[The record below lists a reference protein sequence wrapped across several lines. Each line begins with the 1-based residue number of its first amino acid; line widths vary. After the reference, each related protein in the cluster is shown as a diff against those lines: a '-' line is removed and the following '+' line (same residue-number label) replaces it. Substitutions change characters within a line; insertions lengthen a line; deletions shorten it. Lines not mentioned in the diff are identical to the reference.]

1 MFHATLLSLRPPSD
15 LIEDEE
21 QWEVEAIIGHKKWGR
36 GHRYLVKWTG
46 YPTSKN
52 TWQSAEDL
60 KDASEILSDY
70 QQLHHL

>member
-1 MFHATLLSLRPPSD
+1 MRPPPD

-21 QWEVEAIIGHKKWGR
+21 QWEVEAIVGHKRRGC
-36 GHRYLVKWTG
+36 GHRYLVKWAG
-46 YPTSKN
+46 YLTSEN

-70 QQLHHL
+70 QQLHQL